1 MTIFLTIA
9 IIVLTILS
17 LYAAAFDN
25 APEGHEDGNGF
36 HEGHKL

>member
-9 IIVLTILS
+9 IIFLTILS
-17 LYAAAFDN
+17 LYASAFDN
-25 APEGHEDGNGF
+25 VPEGWEDGNGF